1 MRIVASTRCLA
12 KPPTGIGHYTAE
24 TLRALS
30 RIRGMEVRTFP
41 ARWVQPLARLRERSR
56 DRWFEILGQPGAPF
70 SFQRA
75 RHSLVSRLERFF
87 LRQHDKP
94 EWFTTKFSDVY
105 LETNHELIQTDLPT
119 VAVAYDLS
127 VIRFPQWHPAERV
140 AHHRAFFESLLR
152 PGRAMALVTISEAVR
167 RELTSLL
174 GIPADKVITG
184 CCAPRANM
192 RPGDPARD
200 RPCLTKLGL
209 KPGYFLHV
217 GTLEPRKNLAMLVRA
232 WSGLGKSVREAHP
245 LVFAGGKGWGD
256 EELQREIRRAPEGI
270 HHLGYV
276 DERLIPAL
284 YRGANSLVMPTHY
297 EGYGMPVVE
306 MRATGGAVITSLD
319 PAVREV
325 AGPDT
330 PGVDG
335 QDEDGWRQS
344 MERAASDPAWLQGQ
358 RADGPAWAARH
369 TWDRGARA
377 VVEACHIAMGTA
389 EGGGQRT
396 VAA

>member
-1 MRIVASTRCLA
+1 MRIVVSTRCLA

-24 TLRALS
+24 TLRALT
-30 RIRGMEVRTFP
+30 RVPGVTVREFP
-41 ARWVQPLARLRERSR
+41 ARWVQPLARLRERNR
-56 DRWFEILGQPGAPF
+56 DRWFEILDTPGPSF
-70 SFQRA
+70 SIQRA

-87 LRQHDKP
+87 LRQHEKP
-94 EWFTTKFSDVY
+94 GWFTPRISDVY

-127 VIRFPQWHPAERV
+127 VLRFPQWHPAQRV
-140 AHHRAFFESLLR
+140 AHHREFFESLPK

-174 GIPADKVITG
+174 GIPADKIITG

-192 RPGDPARD
+192 RPGNRVNDLPA
-200 RPCLTKLGL
+200 LTRLRL

-232 WSGLGKSVREAHP
+232 WSGLDRAIREAHP

-256 EELQREIRRAPEGI
+256 EELQREIRQAPDGI

-276 DERLIPAL
+276 DEALIPAL
-284 YRGANSLVMPTHY
+284 YRGALCLVMPTHY
-297 EGYGMPVVE
+297 EGYGMPVIE
-306 MRATGGAVITSLD
+306 MRAAGGAVITSLD

-335 QDEDGWRQS
+335 MDQKGWREA
-344 MERAASDPAWLQGQ
+344 MVRAAEDATWLDEQ
-358 RADGPAWAARH
+358 RAAGPAWAGRH
-369 TWDRGARA
+369 TWDRGALA
-377 VVEACHIAMGTA
+377 VVEACRIAMGATQ
-389 EGGGQRT
+389 GSGQRV

>member
-1 MRIVASTRCLA
+1 MRIIASTRCLA

-24 TLRALS
+24 TLRALNRLPNVS
-30 RIRGMEVRTFP
+30 VLEFP
-41 ARWVQPLARLRERSR
+41 ARWVQPLARFRERHR
-56 DRWFEILGQPGAPF
+56 DRWFEILDKPGPNLSA
-70 SFQRA
+70 QRL

-94 EWFTTKFSDVY
+94 DWFSPRFSDVY
-105 LETNHELIQTDLPT
+105 LETNHELVETDLPT

-127 VIRFPQWHPAERV
+127 VLRFPQWHPAQRV
-140 AHHRAFFESLLR
+140 AHHRGFFENLLK
-152 PGRAMALVTISEAVR
+152 PGRAMAMVTISEAVR
-167 RELTSLL
+167 GELTSLL
-174 GIPADKVITG
+174 GIPAEKIITG
-184 CCAPRANM
+184 CCAPRAHM
-192 RPGDPARD
+192 RPGNRVKDLPALAR
-200 RPCLTKLGL
+200 LGL

-232 WSGLGKSVREAHP
+232 WAGLDRSIRDAHP

-256 EELQREIRRAPEGI
+256 DALQREIRQAPEGI

-276 DERLIPAL
+276 DEALIPAL
-284 YRGANSLVMPTHY
+284 YRGAECLVMPTHY
-297 EGYGMPVVE
+297 EGYGMPVIE
-306 MRATGGAVITSLD
+306 MRAAGGAVITSLD

-335 QDEDGWRQS
+335 LDQNGWREA
-344 MERAASDPAWLQGQ
+344 MARAADDPTWLDAQ
-358 RADGPAWAARH
+358 RTAGPGWAARH
-369 TWDRGARA
+369 TWERGARA
-377 VVEACHIAMGTA
+377 VVEACQIALHGA
-389 EGGGQRT
+389 QGDGQRV